1 MLSYFD
7 KNKRNI
13 SLILWISRENI
24 KTHDLSLYLSTS
36 LKSMFSTISN
46 SSNGLTFS
54 TVSNN
59 DVLMVWSIATAFL
72 TNDSLYSSFTKYI

>member
-13 SLILWISRENI
+13 SFILWISRENI

-72 TNDSLYSSFTKYI
+72 TNDSLYSSLTKYI